1 MPERGEPGNVSRVE
15 RIAVRGKVVEGGLD
29 VDGLPEHDDV
39 DHDAEAVEL
48 VFLTDLVVLTELAAL
63 PVEDVAGLCVAAFAP
78 AEQAVDSAAIGGV
91 VDVFEHVQRLDH
103 PAEFGQG
110 TGEAGGVRAALQG
123 AQDRPEPTWEAVCA
137 SLAGGPAPVAAFD
150 ALVSCFGDNARK
162 LAALSSIHDRPAD
175 TRDLRASLGG
185 TGHDQAIARLRE
197 GLR

>member
-1 MPERGEPGNVSRVE
+1 MPERGEPGNVGRVE
-15 RIAVRGKVVEGGLD
+15 RVAVRGEVVEGGLD

-63 PVEDVAGLCVAAFAP
+63 PVEDVAGQRVAAFAP

-110 TGEAGGVRAALQG
+110 TGEAGGAGAALQG
-123 AQDRPEPTWEAVCA
+123 AQDRRRDDG
-137 SLAGGPAPVAAFD
+137 AGAEVAGCGLD
-150 ALVSCFGDNARK
+150 GD
-162 LAALSSIHDRPAD
+162 LSEECL
-175 TRDLRASLGG
+175 DLRGVGAVLASA
-185 TGHDQAIARLRE
+185 D
-197 GLR
+197 GLVLSHITHHYPR